1 MGLTMS
7 MSKFLSVLQYVL
19 LALAA
24 LVFILFYFGNV
35 VPGTEGTRYEE
46 PVITNTALLF
56 AYVLGGASAILVLV
70 FTILNIFTNKKNAIK
85 TGITVGIFLVIVL
98 VASFM
103 ATDSLAGMGAKFEEV
118 SVQTLKRVGTGLIT
132 MYLLIGLAIVSIVYS
147 EIARYFK

>member
-1 MGLTMS
+1 MS
-7 MSKFLSVLQYVL
+7 MSKFLSILQYVL

-24 LVFILFYFGNV
+24 LVFIFFYFGNV

-46 PVITNTALLF
+46 PEITNTALLF
-56 AYVLGGASAILVLV
+56 AYVLGGVSAVLVLV
-70 FTILNIFTNKKNAIK
+70 FTIMNIFTNKKNAIK

-103 ATDSLAGMGAKFEEV
+103 SSDSLAGMGAKFEDV

-132 MYLLIGLAIVSIVYS
+132 MYLLIGLAIVSIIYS